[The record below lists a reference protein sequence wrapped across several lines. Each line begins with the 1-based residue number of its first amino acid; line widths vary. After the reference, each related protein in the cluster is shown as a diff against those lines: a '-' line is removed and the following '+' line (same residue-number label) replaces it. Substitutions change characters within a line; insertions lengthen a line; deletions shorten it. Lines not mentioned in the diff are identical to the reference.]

1 MLCLG
6 SFDVLIYLYVLIFGA
21 DTRKF
26 VFANTRKIFFADTW
40 SIIFANTRRANT
52 AAVRACRSRF
62 SQRKKLFRVFAEKD
76 FSVSAP
82 KP

>member
-1 MLCLG
+1 MCCVGQILA
-6 SFDVLIYLYVLIFGA
+6 SVFFGLA
-21 DTRKF
+21 VKF